1 MEIDVPGKHELT
13 MHGEPAPCQQQVQ
26 RSARKVVEV
35 AWDVVKA
42 VPKPAEQARLQAVE
56 ARQRDEQPASR
67 TKKSGGASQG
77 RLRIRQVLEHVPKG
91 QCIKSAWCQFPG
103 VYVPGK

>member
-13 MHGEPAPCQQQVQ
+13 MHGEPGPCQQQVQ
-26 RSARKVVEV
+26 RSARKVVQV
-35 AWDVVKA
+35 AWNVVKA

-67 TKKSGGASQG
+67 TKESGRTSQG
-77 RLRIRQVLEHVPKG
+77 RLGIRQVLEHMPKG
-91 QCIKSAWCQFPG
+91 QRIKSAWDQLAG
-103 VYVPGK
+103 VYVS